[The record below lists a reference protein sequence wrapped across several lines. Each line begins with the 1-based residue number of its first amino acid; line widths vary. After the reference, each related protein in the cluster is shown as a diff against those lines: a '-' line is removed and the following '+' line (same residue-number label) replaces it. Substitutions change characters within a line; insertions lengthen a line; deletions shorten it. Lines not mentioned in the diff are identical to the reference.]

1 MRAAVLLL
9 ALTLTPLFA
18 QRVPIPGDT
27 ESSLEQGVEM
37 FQSGRYQEA
46 IAAFQKAAEFD
57 PSDATALLYLGIAHT
72 TQYIPGLQTPENTA
86 HAKQANAA
94 FLRVIEIAPANKTAF
109 QYLASLCF
117 REAQVLTDQ
126 EARIRKLDE
135 ARTWYQKLLLLD
147 PQDKQGYQFVAMI
160 DWMKCN
166 PELMNARARLGMKP
180 GDSGPLTDPA
190 LRQSLSVK
198 YSPAIEDGIASLK
211 KALEIDPQFEEAMT
225 YMNLLIRARADLRDS
240 TAAYQNDVK
249 EAETWTQKAVETRN
263 VRARF
268 QGSPQRIRTAQPPSL
283 ITKVEPVYPPLARQ
297 ARVQGTVRFTA
308 IIGKDGRVQNLQLV
322 SGPPLLVVAAQE
334 AVKQWVYKPTLF
346 NGEAVEVV
354 TRVDVNF
361 VLPAKEGK
369 DRDHASAAA
378 IGGKAK

>member
-46 IAAFQKAAEFD
+46 IAAFQKAADFD